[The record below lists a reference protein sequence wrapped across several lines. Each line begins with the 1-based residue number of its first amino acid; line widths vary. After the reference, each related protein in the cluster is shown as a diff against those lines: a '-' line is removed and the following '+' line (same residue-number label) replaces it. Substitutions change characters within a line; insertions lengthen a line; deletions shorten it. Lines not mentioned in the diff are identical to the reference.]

1 MMQTIKIKH
10 YFWLCLLFGMF
21 GNSTG
26 VWAGALD
33 LSVSDEAAQIEYESA
48 YDITD
53 FYYSLG
59 FLSFDTDNDG
69 VNVEGTAWFI
79 GFTLTEAVSAQSR
92 VGLGAKIQ
100 QLSIDAL
107 VGDDLKGGALIL
119 GGYAHLF
126 LPANEKL
133 RFRAEAYFGPDAIAY
148 DDISEYSEYSIQF
161 EYNIIQNAVV
171 ILGYRQASVEV
182 EMLEEDFDLD
192 DNGFFGIRL
201 EF

>member
-1 MMQTIKIKH
+1 MMQTVKIKH
-10 YFWLCLLFGMF
+10 YFWLCLFLGMLVSSA
-21 GNSTG
+21 GIS
-26 VWAGALD
+26 AGALD

-79 GFTLTEAVSAQSR
+79 GFTLTEAASAQSR
-92 VGLGAKIQ
+92 VGLGARIQ

-107 VGDDLKGGALIL
+107 VGDDLDGGALTL

-126 LPANEKL
+126 LPANEKF

-148 DDISEYSEYSIQF
+148 DDISEYSEYSMQF

-171 ILGYRQASVEV
+171 ILGYRQASVEIEV
-182 EMLEEDFDLD
+182 LEEDFDLD
-192 DNGFFGIRL
+192 DNGFFGMRL